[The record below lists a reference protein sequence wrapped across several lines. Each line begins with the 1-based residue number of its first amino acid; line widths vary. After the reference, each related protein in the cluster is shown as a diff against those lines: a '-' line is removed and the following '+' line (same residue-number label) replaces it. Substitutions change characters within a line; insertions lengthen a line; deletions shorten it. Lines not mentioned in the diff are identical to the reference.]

1 MMASPSLREFGEHD
15 RDVPI
20 CFISN
25 LGWLAPEGYVVDA
38 MGFLVKPVAYGQFC
52 RLMRRV
58 LARLEYR
65 RSRLISVRVG
75 KMERLVDAHHLV
87 YAESFKKHS
96 LLHLLDEDIACTESL
111 RALEEKCIGASMFR
125 VHNAILINLEYVEGV
140 TATDVIVQ
148 GKRLPLSRHRRQ
160 GLLGA
165 LAAFVGGDAVGGH
178 SVAGRVPANGLTAGG
193 RRMITSRLLLYTD
206 AAWWLVSL
214 AEFCVF
220 LLFVRPL
227 RLRREGRMAIVLN
240 AIYFIAWHGIHL
252 LHLDFV
258 FDFCL
263 NVALLS
269 AYLLNNE
276 VLYIGSRNLRCLYLL
291 PVYGDGQDSVC

>member
-1 MMASPSLREFGEHD
+1 MLRIVLAEDFPADEARIREHAERFFRERGKRVELVCFHDGSFLDEAASHLEKQAISSKANSILSADCYLLDIEMPGNDGLTVAARIREHD

-75 KMERLVDAHHLV
+75 KIERLVDAHHLV

-140 TATDVIVQ
+140 TAIDVIVQ

-193 RRMITSRLLLYTD
+193 D
-206 AAWWLVSL
+206 A
-214 AEFCVF
+214 
-220 LLFVRPL
+220 
-227 RLRREGRMAIVLN
+227 
-240 AIYFIAWHGIHL
+240 
-252 LHLDFV
+252 
-258 FDFCL
+258 
-263 NVALLS
+263 
-269 AYLLNNE
+269 
-276 VLYIGSRNLRCLYLL
+276 
-291 PVYGDGQDSVC
+291 